1 MCLFIGHNDI
11 SLISKNNKSFFLRLT
26 VKQNLDFFYYTCL
39 NKNRISIFELNRLI
53 REFNVEELLEKEFN
67 ELSSGQSQK
76 ISIIRALIKNPKLL
90 LFDECFSSLDKT
102 SKISFKNFYEKYL
115 DSAKNKTTIW
125 VTHDP
130 KEISFRKELEIN
142 FKK

>member
-1 MCLFIGHNDI
+1 MLIKGLYSFDKGTCVYQKNTIGHNDI

-90 LFDECFSSLDKT
+90 LLM
-102 SKISFKNFYEKYL
+102 NVL
-115 DSAKNKTTIW
+115 
-125 VTHDP
+125 VH
-130 KEISFRKELEIN
+130 
-142 FKK
+142 